1 MESTLAQEASTANA
15 LTIRVANSV
24 CVGSVAFVV
33 LCNVSSEAVF
43 HRTGPVVQVSRKQPP
58 AARRTSW
65 WAGRHHHC
73 PCCGSS
79 GLGEPLPLALTGAV
93 YDPVDELL
101 LGRQDHRTL
110 ECQAKRKFQDANA
123 GSQHAA
129 PKRTTTHNTHTT
141 QRALNA
147 NKNNRNPDTRQHTS
161 TYTSP
166 ITQTHKVHKA
176 QNAQR
181 TTL

>member
-1 MESTLAQEASTANA
+1 MQVHA

-24 CVGSVAFVV
+24 FVGSVAFVV

-43 HRTGPVVQVSRKQPP
+43 VVQVSRKQPP

-123 GSQHAA
+123 GPKNAA
-129 PKRTTTHNTHTT
+129 PKRTT
-141 QRALNA
+141 
-147 NKNNRNPDTRQHTS
+147 
-161 TYTSP
+161 
-166 ITQTHKVHKA
+166 HKGH
-176 QNAQR
+176 
-181 TTL
+181 